1 MEVSMRTVR
10 KWLVLPLI
18 SFMALSSTAFAQQRH
33 AVDPAALAQAV
44 VERVADQDAVR
55 AAIDEALARPE
66 VRDMAAKMRVD
77 LDAVAGAVS
86 TLEGA
91 ELQRAG
97 AAAQQVNQALV
108 GGASTV
114 VISTTTIIIGL
125 LVLLLLIVAID

>member
-1 MEVSMRTVR
+1 MRTVR
-10 KWLVLPLI
+10 KWLVLPL
-18 SFMALSSTAFAQQRH
+18 MLLVAPSSTAFAQQRH

-44 VERVADQDAVR
+44 SQHVAAQDTYR
-55 AAIDEALARPE
+55 AAISEALDRPE
-66 VRDMAAKMRVD
+66 VRGMAAKMGID
-77 LDAVAGAVS
+77 LNRFAAAAS
-86 TLEGA
+86 TLRGA
-91 ELQRAG
+91 ELERAG

>member
-10 KWLVLPLI
+10 KWLVLPLM

-33 AVDPAALAQAV
+33 AVDPAALAQTVAK
-44 VERVADQDAVR
+44 RVAHQDAVR
-55 AAIDEALARPE
+55 TAIDEALARPE
-66 VRDMAAKMRVD
+66 VREMATKMRVD
-77 LDAVAGAVS
+77 LDAVSAAVS
-86 TLEGA
+86 TLQGA
-91 ELQRAG
+91 ELERAG
-97 AAAQQVNQALV
+97 TAAQQVNEALV